1 MRVLFAFVGGNGHFE
16 PMVPIARASVAAGH
30 TVMVAGRQSMASLVA
45 DAGFPFA
52 STGTGH
58 EDPAGRAPLLP
69 LDAQRED
76 RDLREGFARRIARDR
91 AEQMLALCADWKPDL
106 VVCDE
111 VDFGSVVA
119 AERLGLPYA
128 TVLVTAA
135 GSFIRPEVIAEP
147 LHELRAEHGLP
158 PDPELAMLSRYLVL
172 SPVPAS
178 YRDPAFPAPATTH
191 PFRPLVPAAATEPA
205 PPWAGGSPSIYFTL
219 GTVFN
224 TESGDLFNRV
234 LAGLAGLDA
243 NLIVTV
249 GHRIDPA
256 EFGPQP
262 AHVHIERYI
271 PQAQVLPWCDAVVSH
286 GGSGSVIGALA
297 HGLPSVLIPMGAD
310 QPHNGDR
317 CLALGVGRVLD
328 PVAATPE
335 SVREAAAA
343 VLTDPAY
350 RRAARRVRD
359 EIAAMPPPEYTVG
372 LLERLPAGRQPLGSS
387 RYRPEPG
394 LPVAG
399 IRSTPA
405 E

>member
-16 PMVPIARASVAAGH
+16 PMVPVARACVAAGH
-30 TVMVAGRQSMASLVA
+30 TVTVVGRQSMAALVER
-45 DAGFPFA
+45 AGFPFV
-52 STGTGH
+52 STGTAH
-58 EDPAGRAPLLP
+58 EDPAGRTALLP

-91 AEQMLALCADWKPDL
+91 AERMLARCADWRPDL

-111 VDFGSVVA
+111 VDFGSVIA

-158 PDPELAMLSRYLVL
+158 ADSDLAMLSRYLVL

-191 PFRPLVPAAATEPA
+191 PFRPLVPAAPADPA
-205 PPWAGGSPSIYFTL
+205 PPWAGPDTVYFTL

-234 LAGLAGLDA
+234 LAGLTDLPI
-243 NLIVTV
+243 NLVVTV
-249 GHRIDPA
+249 GHRVDPA
-256 EFGPQP
+256 EFGRQP

-271 PQAQVLPWCDAVVSH
+271 PQAQVLPWCRAVVSH

-317 CLALGVGRVLD
+317 CAALGVARVLD

-335 SVREAAAA
+335 SVREAAGA
-343 VLTDPAY
+343 VLADPGY
-350 RRAARRVRD
+350 RLAAQRVRD
-359 EIAAMPPPEYTVG
+359 EIAAMPAPEYTVG
-372 LLERLPAGRQPLGSS
+372 LLERLATEKRPL
-387 RYRPEPG
+387 
-394 LPVAG
+394 VV
-399 IRSTPA
+399 T
-405 E
+405 

>member
-1 MRVLFAFVGGNGHFE
+1 VRILFAFVGGNGHFE
-16 PMVPIARASVAAGH
+16 PMVPVAQACVAAGH
-30 TVMVAGRQSMASLVA
+30 TVTVVGRRSMAELVEQ
-45 DAGFPFA
+45 AGFRFV
-52 STGTGH
+52 STGAAH
-58 EDPAGRAPLLP
+58 EDPAGRTPLLP

-91 AEQMLALCADWKPDL
+91 AERMLALCADWKADL

-158 PDPELAMLSRYLVL
+158 ADPDLAMLSRYLVL

-191 PFRPLVPAAATEPA
+191 LFRPLVPVAPADPA
-205 PPWAGGSPSIYFTL
+205 PPWAGPDTVYFTL

-234 LAGLAGLDA
+234 LTGLTDLPI
-243 NLIVTV
+243 NLVVTV

-256 EFGPQP
+256 EFGTQP

-271 PQAQVLPWCDAVVSH
+271 PQAQVLPWCRAMVSH

-297 HGLPSVLIPMGAD
+297 HGLPSVLVPMGAD

-317 CLALGVGRVLD
+317 CAAIGVARVLD

-343 VLTDPAY
+343 VLADPGY
-350 RRAARRVRD
+350 RLAAQRVRD
-359 EIAAMPPPEYTVG
+359 EIAAMPAPEYTVG
-372 LLERLPAGRQPLGSS
+372 LLERLATEKQPL
-387 RYRPEPG
+387 
-394 LPVAG
+394 VV
-399 IRSTPA
+399 T
-405 E
+405 

>member
-16 PMVPIARASVAAGH
+16 PMVPVARACVAAGH
-30 TVMVAGRQSMASLVA
+30 TVAVAGRQSMAQLVQQ
-45 DAGFPFA
+45 AGFPFV
-52 STGTGH
+52 STGGAH
-58 EDPAGRAPLLP
+58 EDPPGRTPLLP

-91 AEQMLALCADWKPDL
+91 AERMLALGADWRPDV

-111 VDFGSVVA
+111 VDFGSVIA

-135 GSFIRPEVIAEP
+135 GSFVRPEVIAEP

-158 PDPELAMLSRYLVL
+158 ADPDLAMLSRYLVL
-172 SPVPAS
+172 SPVPVS

-191 PFRPLVPAAATEPA
+191 PFRPLLPAAPGDPA
-205 PPWAGGSPSIYFTL
+205 PPWAGPDTVYFTL

-224 TESGDLFNRV
+224 TESGDLFSRV
-234 LAGLAGLDA
+234 LAGLTDLPV

-271 PQAQVLPWCDAVVSH
+271 PQAQVLPWCRAVVSH

-317 CLALGVGRVLD
+317 CAALGVARVLD
-328 PVAATPE
+328 PVATTPE
-335 SVREAAAA
+335 SVREAAGA
-343 VLTDPAY
+343 VLTDPGY
-350 RRAARRVRD
+350 RQAARRVRD
-359 EIAAMPPPEYTVG
+359 EIAAMPAPGYTVG
-372 LLERLPAGRQPLGSS
+372 LLERLAAEKAPL
-387 RYRPEPG
+387 
-394 LPVAG
+394 VV
-399 IRSTPA
+399 T
-405 E
+405 